1 MKKILSSI
9 FFILLVFTKAEAI
22 DITATGSWSR
32 TIDASDLASGAGSD
46 LVGIYESAVNATV
59 LTLLNTTGNTDNWRI
74 DVRRSDSTWHG
85 DFILYIQRTSDGT
98 GGGSISGG
106 LSYTAIGTT
115 DSQFFSGAGDRS
127 SVNLQYKLTGMSVSI
142 PPNTYST
149 TVVFTVVDV
158 I

>member
-1 MKKILSSI
+1 MKKTFYSI
-9 FFILLVFTKAEAI
+9 IFILLVFTRAEAI
-22 DITATGSWSR
+22 DITTTGSWSR
-32 TIDASDLASGAGSD
+32 TIDTSDLASGAGSD
-46 LVGIYESAVNATV
+46 LAGSYESAVNATV
-59 LTLLNTTGNTDNWRI
+59 LTILNTTGNTDNWRA

-85 DFILYIQRTSDGT
+85 NFILYIQRTSDGT

-106 LSYTAIGTT
+106 LSYTVIGTT

-142 PPNTYST
+142 PPNAYST

>member
-1 MKKILSSI
+1 MKKIFCSI
-9 FFILLVFTKAEAI
+9 IFILLVFTKAEAI
-22 DITATGSWSR
+22 DITATGSLNK

-46 LVGIYESAVNATV
+46 LVSIYESTVNATV
-59 LTLLNTTGNTDNWRI
+59 LTILNTTGNTDNWRI
-74 DVRRSDSTWHG
+74 DVRRSDSTWHS
-85 DFILYIQRTSDGT
+85 DFILYIQRTSDGS

-106 LSYTAIGTT
+106 LSYIAIGTT

-127 SVNLQYKLTGMSVSI
+127 SVNLQYKLTGMSISI

-149 TVVFTVVDV
+149 TVVLTIVDM

>member
-1 MKKILSSI
+1 MKKIFCSI
-9 FFILLVFTKAEAI
+9 IFILLVFTKAEAI
-22 DITATGSWSR
+22 DITATGSWNK
-32 TIDASDLASGAGSD
+32 TIDTSDLASGAGSD
-46 LVGIYESAVNATV
+46 LVGIYESTVNATV
-59 LTLLNTTGNTDNWRI
+59 LTVLNTTGNTDNWRI

-106 LSYTAIGTT
+106 LSYITIGTT

-149 TVVFTVVDV
+149 TVVFTIVDV

>member
-1 MKKILSSI
+1 MKQIFYSI
-9 FFILLVFTKAEAI
+9 IFILLVFTKAEAI
-22 DITATGSWSR
+22 DITATGSWNR
-32 TIDASDLASGAGSD
+32 TIDTSDLASGAGSD
-46 LVGIYESAVNATV
+46 LIGIYESTVNATV
-59 LTLLNTTGNTDNWRI
+59 LTVLNTTGNTDNWRI

-106 LSYTAIGTT
+106 LSYIAIGTT

-127 SVNLQYKLTGMSVSI
+127 SVNLQYKLTGMSISI

-149 TVVFTVVDV
+149 TVVFTIVDV

>member
-1 MKKILSSI
+1 MKKTFYFII
-9 FFILLVFTKAEAI
+9 FILLVFTKAEAI
-22 DITATGSWSR
+22 DVTATGSWNR
-32 TIDASDLASGAGSD
+32 TVDASDLASGAGSD
-46 LVGIYESAVNATV
+46 LVGIYESAVNATA
-59 LTLLNTTGNTDNWRI
+59 LTILNTTGNTDNWRT
-74 DVRRSDSTWHG
+74 DVRRSDGTWHG
-85 DFILYIQRTSDGT
+85 NFILYIQRTSDGT

-106 LSYTAIGTT
+106 LSYTVIGTT
-115 DSQFFSGAGDRS
+115 DSQFFAGAGDRS

>member
-1 MKKILSSI
+1 MKKTFYSI
-9 FFILLVFTKAEAI
+9 IFILLVFTKAEAI
-22 DITATGSWSR
+22 DVTATGSWNR
-32 TIDASDLASGAGSD
+32 TVDASDLASGAGSD
-46 LVGIYESAVNATV
+46 LVGIYESAVNATA
-59 LTLLNTTGNTDNWRI
+59 LTILNTTGNTDNWRI

-85 DFILYIQRTSDGT
+85 NFVLYIQRTSDGS

>member
-1 MKKILSSI
+1 MKQIFYSI
-9 FFILLVFTKAEAI
+9 IFILLVFTKAEAI

-32 TIDASDLASGAGSD
+32 TIDASDLVSGAGSD

-59 LTLLNTTGNTDNWRI
+59 LTILNTTGNTDNWRI

-85 DFILYIQRTSDGT
+85 NFNLYIQRTSDGT

-106 LSYTAIGTT
+106 LSYIAIGTT

>member
-1 MKKILSSI
+1 MKQIFYSI
-9 FFILLVFTKAEAI
+9 IFILLVFTKAEAI
-22 DITATGSWSR
+22 DITATGSWNR
-32 TIDASDLASGAGSD
+32 TIDTSDLASGAGSD
-46 LVGIYESAVNATV
+46 LIGIYESTVNATV
-59 LTLLNTTGNTDNWRI
+59 LTVFNTTGNTDNWRI

-98 GGGSISGG
+98 GGGSITGG
-106 LSYTAIGTT
+106 LSYIAIGTT

-127 SVNLQYKLTGMSVSI
+127 SVNLQYKLTGMSISI

-149 TVVFTVVDV
+149 TVVFTIVDV